1 MSYDP
6 QGKEVAQQAKRI
18 SQKIDKELKLAKE
31 ANDLEKSN
39 KLKVLL
45 LGSADSGKTTVLKQ
59 LKILYGTGFT
69 NEERVTMKTKVK
81 RNLIHNMKLLV
92 NGLEKFNIPLER
104 TENQV
109 ITLKYSFY
117 SVILNS

>member
-69 NEERVTMKTKVK
+69 NEERVTMKAKVK

-92 NGLEKFNIPLER
+92 NGLEKFNIPLEKV
-104 TENQV
+104 ENQV
-109 ITLKYSFY
+109 MQQ
-117 SVILNS
+117 ILI